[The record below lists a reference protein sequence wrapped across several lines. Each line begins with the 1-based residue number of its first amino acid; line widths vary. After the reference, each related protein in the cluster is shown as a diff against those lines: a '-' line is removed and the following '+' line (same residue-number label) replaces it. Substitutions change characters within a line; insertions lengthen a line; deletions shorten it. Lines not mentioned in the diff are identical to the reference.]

1 MFDKR
6 AELNWKSLLVSC
18 MDQFVEI
25 LKKYWG
31 YDAFRPLQ
39 DEIIKSVASG
49 KDTLGLMPTGGGK
62 SLTFQVPAM
71 FMDGICIVVSPLVAL
86 MKDQVLNLKER
97 GIKAELLYSGLT
109 TAEIDII
116 LDKCIYGGVKFLY
129 ISPERIGSDTFR
141 KKLVNMQVCL
151 IAVDESHC
159 ISQWGYD
166 FRPSY
171 LKIIEL
177 RELIPQAPILALTA
191 TATPDVVND
200 IQEKLAFP
208 AKNVFQKSFERSN
221 LIYLVRNIEDKQ
233 RYLLK
238 ILSKEKGSSVV
249 YVRSR
254 KRCKEIA
261 EFLNGNKIRAG
272 FYHAGLKNEVKD
284 LRQERWRKGEL
295 QVMVAT
301 NAFGMG
307 IDKPDVRTVIHMDLP
322 DSLEAYF
329 QEAGRAG
336 RDGKRAYAVLLYS
349 NPDKVKLKK
358 RISTSFPKKDTIIK
372 AYQSLGNFLQVAEG
386 AGKDAVFDFD
396 LGTFCK
402 NFKLNVLQ
410 AFSALKILER
420 AGYIE
425 LTDDLEHES
434 RVHFVVQRDDL
445 YRFQVANK
453 DFDTFIKLL
462 LRSYTGLFTDF
473 IPINIDNLSQ
483 RTKIDKELIID
494 YLKELS
500 KHKIISY
507 IPRKK
512 TPFIIYT
519 QERLPLNYI
528 RLDREVYQDRK
539 ENLEKKIHAV
549 IDYAESHNI
558 CRSKFLLEYFGQSDA
573 PICGK
578 CDICKESEEKE
589 MTNEEYKEIS
599 SEINELLGDQ
609 ALLIDDV
616 IKGSKYREDRVLDVI
631 RVLKDNDELE
641 SLYGNRIK
649 KV

>member
-1 MFDKR
+1 
-6 AELNWKSLLVSC
+6 
-18 MDQFVEI
+18 MDQFVKI

-31 YDAFRPLQ
+31 YDTFRPLQ
-39 DEIIKSVASG
+39 DEIIKSIASG

-62 SLTFQVPAM
+62 SLTFQVPTLAKE
-71 FMDGICIVVSPLVAL
+71 GTCIVVSPLVAL
-86 MKDQVLNLKER
+86 MKDQVINLKEK

-109 TAEIDII
+109 GAEIQII
-116 LDKCIYGGVKFLY
+116 LDKCLYGGVKFLY
-129 ISPERIGSDTFR
+129 ISPERIGSDAFR
-141 KKLVNMQVCL
+141 KKVVNMKVCM

-177 RELIPQAPILALTA
+177 RELLPQAPILALTA
-191 TATPDVVND
+191 TATPDVVRD

-208 AKNVFQKSFERSN
+208 EKNVFQKSFERSN

-238 ILSKEKGSSVV
+238 ILTKEKGSSVV

-261 EFLNGNKIRAG
+261 EFLKSNRIRAE

-284 LRQERWRKGEL
+284 IRQERWRKGDV

-336 RDGKRAYAVLLYS
+336 RDGKRAYAVMLYS

-358 RISTSFPKKDTIIK
+358 RISTSFPDKETIIK
-372 AYQSLGNFLQVAEG
+372 VYQSLGNFLQVAEG
-386 AGKDAVFDFD
+386 AGKDAVSDFD
-396 LGTFCK
+396 LGTFCQ

-434 RVHFVVQRDDL
+434 RIHFVVQRDEL
-445 YRFQVANK
+445 YRFQVANEEL
-453 DFDTFIKLL
+453 DAFIKLL

-473 IPINIDNLSQ
+473 VPVNIDTLSN
-483 RTKIDKELIID
+483 RTKVKKELIID
-494 YLKELS
+494 YLKELT

-519 QERLPLNYI
+519 QERLPLNFI
-528 RLDREVYQDRK
+528 RLDKEVYQDRK
-539 ENLEKKIHAV
+539 ANLEKKINSV
-549 IDYAESHNI
+549 IDYAESQNI
-558 CRSKFLLEYFGQSDA
+558 CRSKFLLEYFGQNNA
-573 PICGK
+573 PECGK
-578 CDICKESEEKE
+578 CDVCKERLEEE
-589 MTNEEYKEIS
+589 INHTEFKEITI
-599 SEINELLGDQ
+599 EINEILKEEVLS
-609 ALLIDDV
+609 IDEV
-616 IKGSKYREDRVLDVI
+616 VKHSKHREERVLDVI
-631 RVLKDNDELE
+631 RVLKDNEELE
-641 SLYGNRIK
+641 SLSGNRIK
-649 KV
+649 RVR